1 MNDLGVLRA
10 IQNRDPGRDARV
22 LRDRTNP
29 FDYFSGD
36 DFVRRNRFTK
46 EVVWEP
52 LGVIRADLEPT
63 VWCVFV
69 APGLLFI
76 SRHF

>member
-10 IQNRDPGRDARV
+10 IQNRGPGRYARV

-36 DFVRRNRFTK
+36 DSFT
-46 EVVWEP
+46 
-52 LGVIRADLEPT
+52 LRQT
-63 VWCVFV
+63 T
-69 APGLLFI
+69 
-76 SRHF
+76 